1 MRISYL
7 YTIFAIKNMRLTKQ
21 AIASIRKNA
30 ECKRELMYQLK
41 ISYTT
46 IYRWLE
52 SNNANNDLTKALSL
66 KIISET
72 TGLTNKQILEQ

>member
-7 YTIFAIKNMRLTKQ
+7 YTIFAIKNMKLTKQ
-21 AIASIRKNA
+21 AIATIRKNA

-72 TGLTNKQILEQ
+72 TGLKQNEILEQ

>member
-1 MRISYL
+1 
-7 YTIFAIKNMRLTKQ
+7 MRLTKQ
-21 AIASIRKNA
+21 AISTIRKNA

-72 TGLTNKQILEQ
+72 TGLKQNEILE

>member
-7 YTIFAIKNMRLTKQ
+7 YTIFARKKMKLTKQ

-46 IYRWLE
+46 IYRWME
-52 SNNANNDLTKALSL
+52 SNENNNNLTKALSL

-72 TGLTNKQILEQ
+72 TGLTNGQILEQ

>member
-1 MRISYL
+1 
-7 YTIFAIKNMRLTKQ
+7 MRLTKQ
-21 AIASIRKNA
+21 AIATIRKNA

-52 SNNANNDLTKALSL
+52 PNEDNNDLTKALSL

-72 TGLTNKQILEQ
+72 TGLTNEQILEQ

>member
-1 MRISYL
+1 M
-7 YTIFAIKNMRLTKQ
+7 KLTKQ
-21 AIASIRKNA
+21 AIATIRKNA
-30 ECKRELMYQLK
+30 ECKRELMYQLE

-72 TGLTNKQILEQ
+72 TGLTNEQILEQKKQ

>member
-7 YTIFAIKNMRLTKQ
+7 YTIFARKKMKLTKQ
-21 AIASIRKNA
+21 AIATIRKNA

-72 TGLTNKQILEQ
+72 TGLKQNEILEQ

>member
-46 IYRWLE
+46 IYRWME
-52 SNNANNDLTKALSL
+52 SNEYNNNLTKALSL

-72 TGLTNKQILEQ
+72 TGLTNGQILEQ

>member
-1 MRISYL
+1 M
-7 YTIFAIKNMRLTKQ
+7 KLTKQ
-21 AIASIRKNA
+21 AIATIRKNA
-30 ECKRELMYQLK
+30 ECKRELMYHLE

-72 TGLTNKQILEQ
+72 TGLKQNEILEQ

>member
-1 MRISYL
+1 M
-7 YTIFAIKNMRLTKQ
+7 KLTKQ
-21 AIASIRKNA
+21 AIATIRKNA

-72 TGLTNKQILEQ
+72 TGLKQNEILE

>member
-1 MRISYL
+1 M
-7 YTIFAIKNMRLTKQ
+7 KLTKQ
-21 AIASIRKNA
+21 AIAAIRKNA
-30 ECKRELMYQLK
+30 ECKRELMYQLET
-41 ISYTT
+41 SYTT

-72 TGLTNKQILEQ
+72 TGLTNEQILEQ

>member
-1 MRISYL
+1 M
-7 YTIFAIKNMRLTKQ
+7 KLTKQ
-21 AIASIRKNA
+21 AIATIRKNT
-30 ECKRELMYQLK
+30 ECKRELMNQLE

-72 TGLTNKQILEQ
+72 TGLKQNEILEQ

>member
-1 MRISYL
+1 
-7 YTIFAIKNMRLTKQ
+7 MRLTKQ
-21 AIASIRKNA
+21 AIATIRKNA

-72 TGLTNKQILEQ
+72 TGLKQNEILEQ

>member
-1 MRISYL
+1 M
-7 YTIFAIKNMRLTKQ
+7 KLTKQ
-21 AIASIRKNA
+21 AIATIRKNA

-72 TGLTNKQILEQ
+72 TGLKQNEILEQ

>member
-1 MRISYL
+1 
-7 YTIFAIKNMRLTKQ
+7 MRLTKQ
-21 AIASIRKNA
+21 AIAAIRKNA
-30 ECKRELMYQLK
+30 ECKRELMYQLE

-72 TGLTNKQILEQ
+72 TGFLKQNLK

>member
-1 MRISYL
+1 MI
-7 YTIFAIKNMRLTKQ
+7 LTKQ

-30 ECKRELMYQLK
+30 ECKRELMYQLE

-52 SNNANNDLTKALSL
+52 SNKPNNDLTKAISL
-66 KIISET
+66 QIISET
-72 TGLTNKQILEQ
+72 TEMTIEQILEQ

>member
-7 YTIFAIKNMRLTKQ
+7 YTIFARKNMKLTKQ
-21 AIASIRKNA
+21 AIATIRKNA
-30 ECKRELMYQLK
+30 ECKRELMYQLE

-52 SNNANNDLTKALSL
+52 SNSPNNDLTKALSL

-72 TGLTNKQILEQ
+72 TGLKQNEILEQ

>member
-7 YTIFAIKNMRLTKQ
+7 YTIFARKKMKLTKQ
-21 AIASIRKNA
+21 AIATIRKNA
-30 ECKRELMYQLK
+30 ECKRELMYQLE

-52 SNNANNDLTKALSL
+52 SNSPNNDLTKALSL

-72 TGLTNKQILEQ
+72 TGLKQNEILEQ

>member
-1 MRISYL
+1 
-7 YTIFAIKNMRLTKQ
+7 MRLTKQ
-21 AIASIRKNA
+21 AIATIRKNA

>member
-1 MRISYL
+1 
-7 YTIFAIKNMRLTKQ
+7 MRLTKQ
-21 AIASIRKNA
+21 AIAAIRKNA
-30 ECKRELMYQLK
+30 ECKRELMYQLE

-52 SNNANNDLTKALSL
+52 SNNPNNDLTKALSL

-72 TGLTNKQILEQ
+72 TGLTNEQILQQ

>member
-1 MRISYL
+1 
-7 YTIFAIKNMRLTKQ
+7 MRLTKQ
-21 AIASIRKNA
+21 AIAAIRKNA
-30 ECKRELMYQLK
+30 ECKRELMYQLE

-66 KIISET
+66 KIINET
-72 TGLTNKQILEQ
+72 TGLTNEQILEQ

>member
-1 MRISYL
+1 
-7 YTIFAIKNMRLTKQ
+7 MRLTKQ

-30 ECKRELMYQLK
+30 ECKRELMYQLEK
-41 ISYTT
+41 SYTT
-46 IYRWLE
+46 LYRWLE

-72 TGLTNKQILEQ
+72 TGLKQNEILEQ

>member
-1 MRISYL
+1 
-7 YTIFAIKNMRLTKQ
+7 MRLTKQ
-21 AIASIRKNA
+21 AISTIRKNA

-72 TGLTNKQILEQ
+72 TGLKQNEILEQ

>member
-1 MRISYL
+1 
-7 YTIFAIKNMRLTKQ
+7 MRLTKQ

-72 TGLTNKQILEQ
+72 TGLKQNEILEQ